1 LSRSL
6 SVLFLVMVIATVLLS
21 NLNRPRVMILHSYS
35 TDYSWTN
42 GVNVGLRRVT
52 DQWSNYAVT
61 WHYMDTKKRSDNKWL
76 QLAGLTAR
84 KAIEQWE
91 PDVLIAVDN
100 LAQEL
105 AAKHYVNHP
114 DISIVFAGINGSI
127 APYGYQN
134 ADNVTGILELRQLD
148 GLRETI
154 LALECDREKSDCPGA
169 NNRPIRVLYLLDA
182 SKSVAGDRRS
192 VDDFHWEPLD
202 YQGSYVAQDW
212 DDWKTLVRSSAAKTD
227 YLIVTNY
234 RQLSCSKTDKHS
246 SFVPASAVMA
256 WTDANSPVPVIGLQ
270 VFNVEDGGML
280 AIGPSPYEQ
289 GEEVG
294 RMAEAILKNR
304 GKKDNRPLSK
314 RSPIKPNK
322 HYIVA
327 LRKPA
332 MEQRMLRLPHIY
344 ESFARAANTYVES
357 IPEVSQPCTDE
368 N

>member
-1 LSRSL
+1 
-6 SVLFLVMVIATVLLS
+6 
-21 NLNRPRVMILHSYS
+21 
-35 TDYSWTN
+35 
-42 GVNVGLRRVT
+42 
-52 DQWSNYAVT
+52 
-61 WHYMDTKKRSDNKWL
+61 
-76 QLAGLTAR
+76 
-84 KAIEQWE
+84 
-91 PDVLIAVDN
+91 
-100 LAQEL
+100 
-105 AAKHYVNHP
+105 
-114 DISIVFAGINGSI
+114 
-127 APYGYQN
+127 
-134 ADNVTGILELRQLD
+134 
-148 GLRETI
+148 
-154 LALECDREKSDCPGA
+154 
-169 NNRPIRVLYLLDA
+169 
-182 SKSVAGDRRS
+182 
-192 VDDFHWEPLD
+192 
-202 YQGSYVAQDW
+202 
-212 DDWKTLVRSSAAKTD
+212 
-227 YLIVTNY
+227 
-234 RQLSCSKTDKHS
+234 
-246 SFVPASAVMA
+246 MA

-294 RMAEAILKNR
+294 RMAEAILKIR